1 MNDHED
7 DTVHR
12 AQPTIQIKAAPAAS
26 RDGPHARDGPPA
38 HGQPVITTTIYS
50 LQAASDYL
58 LLSRQAAN
66 ENRRRSRRFPVKA

>member
-12 AQPTIQIKAAPAAS
+12 TQPTIQIKAAPAAS
-26 RDGPHARDGPPA
+26 RDGPPA